1 MTPTCGSRTIAS
13 DPAFP
18 ASESS
23 TAHSGPEDG
32 VPEDV
37 APKEPMSRRARHA
50 PDIDECIA
58 RFQERGDRAALDTVM
73 AEFDWLASACARRL
87 QRRGELIEDLEQVAR
102 EGLLGAV
109 ARFDVTRG
117 APFKSF
123 AWATVL
129 GALRHYY
136 RGRWQVRVPR
146 GLQEMHLAALKAI
159 EDVTAAAGR
168 APTIEELATHTGMHR
183 EDVILALDAG
193 HAYRVESLDRPPD
206 DHQDHTSRERV
217 LAYVDEP
224 LESAADR
231 VDLRAMLDTLPPA
244 QRKILEMRFFEAK
257 TQDEI
262 GVCLGVS
269 QVHVSRL
276 MRAALADLRSRADV
290 T

>member
-1 MTPTCGSRTIAS
+1 MTTSCGSRTTAS
-13 DPAFP
+13 DLTSP
-18 ASESS
+18 ASEPS
-23 TAHSGPEDG
+23 TRAVSRQPQHTP
-32 VPEDV
+32 DV
-37 APKEPMSRRARHA
+37 
-50 PDIDECIA
+50 DECIA
-58 RFQERGDRAALDTVM
+58 RFQEHGDRSALDTVM

-87 QRRGELIEDLEQVAR
+87 QRRGESIEDLEQVAR

-109 ARFDVTRG
+109 ARFDLNRG
-117 APFKSF
+117 IPFKSF

-146 GLQEMHLAALKAI
+146 GLQEMHLAALRAI
-159 EDVTAAAGR
+159 EEVTAVAGR
-168 APTIEELATHTGMHR
+168 APTIEELAAHTGMHR

-193 HAYRVESLDRPPD
+193 HAYRVESLDRSPD
-206 DHQDHTSRERV
+206 DHQDHASRERV

-231 VDLRAMLDTLPPA
+231 VDLSAMLATLPPV
-244 QRKILEMRFFEAK
+244 QRTILVMRFFDGK

-262 GVCLGVS
+262 GACLGVS

-276 MRAALADLRSRADV
+276 MRAALADLRERADV

>member
-1 MTPTCGSRTIAS
+1 MTTSCGSRTTAS
-13 DPAFP
+13 DLTHP
-18 ASESS
+18 ASEPS
-23 TAHSGPEDG
+23 TRA
-32 VPEDV
+32 V
-37 APKEPMSRRARHA
+37 SRQSRNT

-58 RFQERGDRAALDTVM
+58 RFQEHGDRSALDAVM

-87 QRRGELIEDLEQVAR
+87 QRRGESIEDLEQVAR

-109 ARFDVTRG
+109 ARFDLDRG
-117 APFKSF
+117 IPFKSF

-146 GLQEMHLAALKAI
+146 GLQEMHLAALRAI
-159 EDVTAAAGR
+159 EEVTAVAGR
-168 APTIEELATHTGMHR
+168 APTIEELAAHTGMHR

-193 HAYRVESLDRPPD
+193 HAYRVESLDRSPD
-206 DHQDHTSRERV
+206 DHQDHASRERV
-217 LAYVDEP
+217 LSYVDEP

-231 VDLRAMLDTLPPA
+231 VDLRAMLATLPPV
-244 QRKILEMRFFEAK
+244 QRTILVMRFFDGK

-262 GVCLGVS
+262 GTCLGVS

-276 MRAALADLRSRADV
+276 MRAALADLRERVDA